1 MPAAGELLPAAAG
14 SFTWAERVFDA
25 VGEEASFR
33 SASLAALPAEL
44 QEEFNGPVAYGDRWL
59 WLALLGLCLVAI
71 YYLAVVWFTR
81 DRSQPGAVSWVGAD
95 VPSVRQ
101 QHLDRIARIEAV
113 VRAGQVPARD
123 GHQQLSETVRSYV
136 GAVSALPA
144 PTMTLSDFRRQAP
157 RPLTEAIE
165 LMYPPE
171 FAPDDVG
178 QARERFDDAVAHARQ
193 LVASWG

>member
-1 MPAAGELLPAAAG
+1 MPGAG
-14 SFTWAERVFDA
+14 SAVFDLAERVFAA

-33 SASLAALPAEL
+33 SASLAALPAAPWVADL
-44 QEEFNGPVAYGDRWL
+44 QDEFNGPVAYGDRWL
-59 WLALLGLCLVAI
+59 WLALLALCLVAV

-81 DRSQPGAVSWVGAD
+81 DRSGPGAVSWTRAD

-101 QHLDRIARIEAV
+101 EHLDRIARIEAA
-113 VRAGQVPARD
+113 VRADQVPARD

-136 GAVSALPA
+136 GAVSTLPA
-144 PTMTLSDFRRQAP
+144 PTMTLADFRRQAP

-178 QARERFDDAVAHARQ
+178 QARERFDDAVARARQ
-193 LVASWG
+193 LVASWS